1 MGNSLPNESSIKTI
15 YRMRKSNYEKIV
27 KPSGK
32 ITGED
37 QLKYIEDNGFIKKY
51 EEPYPKPYP
60 VIDGH
65 TLEYYI
71 PEGTKLYHSSFK
83 YYQNFDNKN
92 RFTYFGIDII
102 IALWYLFEL
111 SPKYPDSEKGYI
123 YEFNVKKDI
132 PVYILKNIKVHP
144 KDTSICQNKKI
155 ACIHPQYAYHGYPL
169 DVNENDKEMSTEL
182 TMNLKNYPIGEYIER
197 ARHPITK
204 EEIIYLADINKL
216 REIADAHLPYSSEH
230 NSEDPISKKNSE
242 DRRFSKN
249 ELEQLPFSNSIRR
262 SIKGI
267 VMPDKNPNNKNNKKG
282 GYRRVLRKT
291 KKTHLKSRK

>member
-1 MGNSLPNESSIKTI
+1 MGNSLPNESSNKTI

-32 ITGED
+32 ITGKD
-37 QLKYIEDNGFIKKY
+37 QLDYIKEKGFIQTYK
-51 EEPYPKPYP
+51 EPY

-65 TLEYYI
+65 TLKYYI
-71 PEGTKLYHSSFK
+71 PVGTKLYHSSFK
-83 YYQNFDNKN
+83 YYQTFD
-92 RFTYFGIDII
+92 RDCFTYFGIDII

-111 SPKYPDSEKGYI
+111 SGHNNYGYI
-123 YEFNVKKDI
+123 YEFNVIQDI
-132 PVYILKNIKVHP
+132 PVYIMKKITDHP
-144 KDTSICQNKKI
+144 KETSKNDGTICQNEKI

-169 DVNENDKEMSTEL
+169 DMNENDKEMSTEL
-182 TMNLKNYPIGEYIER
+182 TMNLKNYQIGKYIER

-204 EEIIYLADINKL
+204 EEIIYYVDINELKK
-216 REIADAHLPYSSEH
+216 IAGAHVPYSSEH
-230 NSEDPISKKNSE
+230 NSEDPISKNKSE

-249 ELEQLPFSNSIRR
+249 EINQLPFSNSIRR

-267 VMPDKNPNNKNNKKG
+267 VMPDKNPSNKNNKKG

-291 KKTHLKSRK
+291 KKTHYKSRK

>member
-1 MGNSLPNESSIKTI
+1 
-15 YRMRKSNYEKIV
+15 MRKSNYEKIV
-27 KPSGK
+27 KPSGMT
-32 ITGED
+32 TGKD
-37 QLKYIEDNGFIKKY
+37 QLDYIKENGFIQ
-51 EEPYPKPYP
+51 PYTIVPYP

-71 PEGTKLYHSSFK
+71 PVGKKLYHSSFK
-83 YYQNFDNKN
+83 YYQNFDNKDL
-92 RFTYFGIDII
+92 FTYFGIDII
-102 IALWYLFEL
+102 IALWYLLEE
-111 SPKYPDSEKGYI
+111 SPKYKDKINGYI

-132 PVYILKNIKVHP
+132 PVYILKNIKDHP
-144 KDTSICQNKKI
+144 KETSICQNEKI
-155 ACIHPQYAYHGYPL
+155 ACIHPQYAYHGDPMR
-169 DVNENDKEMSTEL
+169 VNDKEMSTEL
-182 TMNLKNYPIGEYIER
+182 TMNLKNYPIGKYIER

-204 EEIIYLADINKL
+204 EEIIYYASINELDK
-216 REIADAHLPYSSEH
+216 IAGAHVPYSSEH